1 MKAAFVTQAGQLP
14 IYGDFAEPVASEQG
28 ERVLVRAAALS
39 HLVKNRAS
47 GKHYSA
53 SGQYPFIVGIDGVGT
68 TEDGKRVYFF
78 QPVAPYGSMA
88 EQTLVPASRCIDL
101 PDELDDITAAAI
113 ANPGMSSWAAL
124 TERASLQIGETVLI
138 NGATGISGRLAVQIA
153 RYLGAKKIIATGRN
167 PEALKQLSLLG
178 VDTIIALTQEEEA
191 LNDQFREA
199 FRQGVDVVIDYLW
212 GKTAEQLLAAAA
224 KTAEEGR
231 PLRFVQVGSMG
242 GGEIVLPGAV
252 LRSKAIALMGSGLGS
267 VTTAGLLQTLK
278 GLLNATI
285 PAGFTLA
292 THEVPL
298 SQVTEVWPQ
307 NDSASRTVFTL

>member
-68 TEDGKRVYFF
+68 REDGQRVYFF

-88 EQTLVPASRCIDL
+88 EQTLVPASRCIEL
-101 PDELDDITAAAI
+101 TDELDDITAAGI

-178 VDTIIALTQEEEA
+178 VDTIIALTQEEEV

-224 KTAEEGR
+224 QTAEEGQ

-242 GGEIVLPGAV
+242 GGEIALPGAV

-267 VTTAGLLQTLK
+267 VTTDGLLKTLK
-278 GLLNATI
+278 GLLNATAS
-285 PAGFTLA
+285 AGFTLA

-298 SQVTEVWPQ
+298 SQVTEVWQQ